1 MEAVRQTQKKYS
13 TTALTLAI
21 IVGLFFI
28 LMGQKP
34 IGKGLMLG
42 TIFSVIN
49 FILIGQSIPLR
60 VGQSRGKTFFISL
73 GSIILRYL
81 LLAIPLVVA
90 VKFKQFNLLASIL
103 GIFMIQFVILGDYL
117 LKIKPS
123 IRKKQT

>member
-1 MEAVRQTQKKYS
+1 MEAVRQTQKRYS

-34 IGKGLMLG
+34 IGKGLVLG

-49 FILIGQSIPLR
+49 FILIGQFIPLR

-73 GSIILRYL
+73 GSIILRYV

-90 VKFKQFNLLASIL
+90 VKFKQFDLLASIL

-123 IRKKQT
+123 IRKKQI

>member
-1 MEAVRQTQKKYS
+1 MEAVRQTQKRYA
-13 TTALTLAI
+13 TIALTLAI

-123 IRKKQT
+123 LRRKQI

>member
-1 MEAVRQTQKKYS
+1 MEALRQTQRRYA

-21 IVGLFFI
+21 IVGLLFI

-34 IGKGLMLG
+34 IGKGLLLG

-49 FILIGQSIPLR
+49 FILIGETIPLR
-60 VGQSRGKTFFISL
+60 AGKSRGTTFFISL
-73 GSIILRYL
+73 GSIGLRYL

-123 IRKKQT
+123 IRRKQI

>member
-1 MEAVRQTQKKYS
+1 MEAVRQTQKRYA
-13 TTALTLAI
+13 TAALTLAI

-34 IGKGLMLG
+34 IGKGLVLG
-42 TIFSVIN
+42 TIFSAIN

-123 IRKKQT
+123 IKRKQI

>member
-1 MEAVRQTQKKYS
+1 MEAVRQTQKRYA

-28 LMGQKP
+28 LMDQKP
-34 IGKGLMLG
+34 IGKGLVLG

-60 VGQSRGKTFFISL
+60 LGRSRGKTFFISL
-73 GSIILRYL
+73 GSIIIRYL

-90 VKFKQFNLLASIL
+90 VKFKQFNLVAAIL

-117 LKIKPS
+117 LKIKTS
-123 IRKKQT
+123 IRRKQI

>member
-1 MEAVRQTQKKYS
+1 METLKQTQKKYA
-13 TTALTLAI
+13 TRALTLSI
-21 IVGLFFI
+21 IIGLFFI
-28 LMGQKP
+28 LLGQKSL
-34 IGKGLMLG
+34 GKGLVLG

-60 VGQSRGKTFFISL
+60 VGQSSGKTFFISL

-81 LLAIPLVVA
+81 LLAIPIVVG

-123 IRKKQT
+123 IRRKQI

>member
-1 MEAVRQTQKKYS
+1 MKAVRQTQKRYS

-28 LMGQKP
+28 LMGQKS
-34 IGKGLMLG
+34 IGKGLVLG

-49 FILIGQSIPLR
+49 FILIGQFIPLS
-60 VGQSRGKTFFISL
+60 VGQSGGKTFFISL

-103 GIFMIQFVILGDYL
+103 GIFMIQFVILGDHI
-117 LKIKPS
+117 LKSKPA
-123 IRKKQT
+123 IRRKQI

>member
-1 MEAVRQTQKKYS
+1 MEAVRQTQKRYA

-28 LMGQKP
+28 LMDQKP
-34 IGKGLMLG
+34 IGKGLVLG

-60 VGQSRGKTFFISL
+60 LGRSRGKTFFISL
-73 GSIILRYL
+73 GSIIIRYL

-90 VKFKQFNLLASIL
+90 VKFKQFNLVAAIL

-117 LKIKPS
+117 FKIKPS
-123 IRKKQT
+123 IRRKQI

>member
-1 MEAVRQTQKKYS
+1 MEVVRQTQKRYA

-28 LMGQKP
+28 LMDQKP
-34 IGKGLMLG
+34 IGKGLVLG

-60 VGQSRGKTFFISL
+60 LGRSRGKTFFISL
-73 GSIILRYL
+73 GSIIIRYL

-90 VKFKQFNLLASIL
+90 VKFKQFNLVAAIL

-117 LKIKPS
+117 FKIKPA
-123 IRKKQT
+123 IRRKQI

>member
-1 MEAVRQTQKKYS
+1 MKAVRQTQKRYS

-34 IGKGLMLG
+34 IGKGLVLG

-60 VGQSRGKTFFISL
+60 VGRSRGKTFFISL

-90 VKFKQFNLLASIL
+90 VKFKQFNLVAAIL

-117 LKIKPS
+117 VKIKPS
-123 IRKKQT
+123 IRRK